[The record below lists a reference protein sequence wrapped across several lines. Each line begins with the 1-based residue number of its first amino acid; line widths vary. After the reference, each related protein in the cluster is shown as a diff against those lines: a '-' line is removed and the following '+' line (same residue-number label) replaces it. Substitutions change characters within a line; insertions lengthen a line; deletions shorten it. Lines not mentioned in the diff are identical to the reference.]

1 MSPEIEQFLSGMK
14 KTIEEVVMPNLTD
27 RFAQEQAGIVAAS
40 LGFLGLIQDK
50 AFHYELLENQE
61 YKRVLTDINE
71 LLNNTFSAPASI
83 IETTTK
89 VTDHFDTDKV
99 DDPTHL
105 RPYKFI
111 RGSNEVMK
119 ELVCEFI
126 QQQPEMPAELRT
138 AFEALMKPFFK
149 SIELRERSWV
159 KSLGFDPEAEHQTDI
174 ADLLYKDGFLNIDKS

>member
-50 AFHYELLENQE
+50 AFHYELLENHE
-61 YKRVLTDINE
+61 YKALLHTASTLFNE
-71 LLNNTFSAPASI
+71 SNATPSSVTSI
-83 IETTTK
+83 ITRIKNHLDSDALEA
-89 VTDHFDTDKV
+89 
-99 DDPTHL
+99 PMYL

-111 RGSNEVMK
+111 RGHNEVMK
-119 ELVCEFI
+119 ELLCELI

-138 AFEALMKPFFK
+138 AFEALLAPFF
-149 SIELRERSWV
+149 SAIEIRERSWV
-159 KSLGFDPEAEHQTDI
+159 RALGFDPEADQLTDI
-174 ADLLYKDGFLNIDKS
+174 ADILYSDGCLNINKH

>member
-61 YKRVLTDINE
+61 YKRVLTDVNE
-71 LLNNTFSAPASI
+71 LLNNTFSAPKPI
-83 IETTTK
+83 VETTAK
-89 VTDHFDTDKV
+89 VIEHFVTDKV

-119 ELVCEFI
+119 ELLCEFI
-126 QQQPEMPAELRT
+126 QQQPEMSAELRE

-159 KSLGFDPEAEHQTDI
+159 KALGFDPEAAQQADI
-174 ADLLYKDGFLNIDKS
+174 AELLYKDGFLNIEKS

>member
-14 KTIEEVVMPNLTD
+14 KTIEEVVIPNLTD

-50 AFHYELLENQE
+50 VFHYELLENQE
-61 YKRVLTDINE
+61 YKGILTAVNE
-71 LLNNTFSAPASI
+71 LLTDTFSAPKSI
-83 IETTTK
+83 IETTAK
-89 VTDHFDTDKV
+89 VTEHFVADKLE
-99 DDPTHL
+99 DSTHL

-119 ELVCEFI
+119 ELLCEFI
-126 QQQPEMPAELRT
+126 QQQPEMPTELR
-138 AFEALMKPFFK
+138 ASFEALMKPFFK

-159 KSLGFDPEAEHQTDI
+159 KALGFDPEAEQQADI
-174 ADLLYKDGFLNIDKS
+174 ADLLYKDGLLNIKKP